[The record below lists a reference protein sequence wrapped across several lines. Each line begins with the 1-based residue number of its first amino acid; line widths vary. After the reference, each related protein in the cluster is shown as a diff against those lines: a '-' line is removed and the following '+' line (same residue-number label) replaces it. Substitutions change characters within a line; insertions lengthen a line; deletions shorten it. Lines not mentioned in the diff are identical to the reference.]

1 MKKIPNNLIESL
13 KTMGITEY
21 ESKVYSALVLF
32 DHAEVKQIYEYL
44 DAPKPSVYQS
54 LRTLTE
60 KGLVQVVSSKPAIY
74 RATDPKIALRHMA
87 EVYKKAEENALK
99 ELKNLEKSRIETEDL
114 DIIWTLFGLENIE
127 HSLEEMMSN
136 AKTTLK
142 LVLPIEYHNYLN
154 FIQEKD
160 IKIEIVTFGDER
172 SIAKKYDLQDVTV
185 HSGQGFDLKD
195 FGELSKYF
203 KKRSIP
209 PTDYSKL
216 ILIIKDDSEF
226 MYIPPWEGQNKAGL
240 TSKNLMVVD
249 FTQMMF
255 NILWDRTSEVK
266 N

>member
-1 MKKIPNNLIESL
+1 M
-13 KTMGITEY
+13 
-21 ESKVYSALVLF
+21 
-32 DHAEVKQIYEYL
+32 
-44 DAPKPSVYQS
+44 
-54 LRTLTE
+54 
-60 KGLVQVVSSKPAIY
+60 
-74 RATDPKIALRHMA
+74 
-87 EVYKKAEENALK
+87 
-99 ELKNLEKSRIETEDL
+99 
-114 DIIWTLFGLENIE
+114 
-127 HSLEEMMSN
+127 
-136 AKTTLK
+136 
-142 LVLPIEYHNYLN
+142 
-154 FIQEKD
+154 
-160 IKIEIVTFGDER
+160 
-172 SIAKKYDLQDVTV
+172 TV

-216 ILIIKDDSEF
+216 ILIIKDNSEF